1 MKNVARGRKYIRKE
15 CENFLKIKYKN
26 TCKKLEEKNGFHN
39 VSVIGKG
46 KYRLRKTLESRHTG
60 KIVDV
65 DNKSKLLPRQ
75 YSILL

>member
-26 TCKKLEEKNGFHN
+26 PCEKLEEKNGFHN

-46 KYRLRKTLESRHTG
+46 KYRLRKTLES
-60 KIVDV
+60 
-65 DNKSKLLPRQ
+65 
-75 YSILL
+75 